1 MLNWSAEADEH
12 AGPLLGGDVHVL
24 QEGFNELT
32 SAIDA
37 LSKLLETPRSTSPHF
52 LAVKRE

>member
-12 AGPLLGGDVHVL
+12 AAHLPGGDVHVL
-24 QEGFNELT
+24 QAGFTELT

-37 LSKLLETPRSTSPHF
+37 LSKLSGTLRGRSPHF
-52 LAVKRE
+52 LAVKCG